1 MSIWTTPANPDLE
14 LFPGVADEEIQKI
27 LDSIDIDELFR
38 DMENDEEFQK
48 RLRAFRP
55 RRISVKTLFTPIY

>member
-14 LFPGVADEEIQKI
+14 LFPGATDEEIQEI
-27 LDSIDIDELFR
+27 LDSIDMDEIHEKLA
-38 DMENDEEFQK
+38 NDEEFQK

-55 RRISVKTLFTPIY
+55 RRISVETLFTPIY